1 VPWPASPGPKV
12 TANDEDRDSS
22 EEVERYEALR
32 RRALVGEASGWRLGL
47 AVLER
52 QGVAAWLRAWQNI
65 APTPLARPSTDV
77 GVAGDELVGALVT
90 MALAC
95 IAKG

>member
-1 VPWPASPGPKV
+1 M
-12 TANDEDRDSS
+12 TANDEGHGSS

-32 RRALVGEASGWRLGL
+32 RQALVGEASGWRLGL

-52 QGVAAWLRAWQNI
+52 QGVAAWLRAWQSI

-77 GVAGDELVGALVT
+77 AVGGDELVGALAN

-95 IAKG
+95 IAQG

>member
-1 VPWPASPGPKV
+1 MTP
-12 TANDEDRDSS
+12 NDEGLGSN
-22 EEVERYEALR
+22 EGVERYEALR
-32 RRALVGEASGWRLGL
+32 HHALVGETSGWRLGL

-52 QGVAAWLRAWQNI
+52 QGVAAWLRAWRSI

-77 GVAGDELVGALVT
+77 PVAGDELVGALAT

>member
-12 TANDEDRDSS
+12 TANDEVSNS
-22 EEVERYEALR
+22 KEEVERYEALR
-32 RRALVGEASGWRLGL
+32 RQALVGEASGWRLGL

-52 QGVAAWLRAWQNI
+52 QGVAAWLRAWQSI

-77 GVAGDELVGALVT
+77 GVGGDELVGALAN

-95 IAKG
+95 ISGR